1 MGGATVACT
10 MSNLVSC
17 VHELGLLGKAIEQL
31 TQQYQVS
38 DGKCYAVHRG
48 GLYICGLCELGGLGP
63 RARQGQREGEVK
75 A

>member
-1 MGGATVACT
+1 MGGAAVACT
-10 MSNLVSC
+10 MSNLPSC

-38 DGKCYAVHRG
+38 DGKCYAGRRG
-48 GLYICGLCELGGLGP
+48 GLYICELGGLGP